1 MESHSEHGV
10 MAIYAVQALLL
21 CVPLFLIARRNGRID
36 IYSSL
41 YIGVWALA
49 VIVIRFKYGVD
60 QTFFYSSDQQAQ
72 YEMYE
77 RMLTN
82 GLLLS
87 PQQFIADRYLIIVP
101 VRFLAI
107 FGIDPVLATKFFQ
120 AICLVLLYRICSDF
134 LEKNQLAVKFY
145 HAVFFAG
152 PLFVFLS
159 TLGLRDLQIALA
171 ATYFFLGRNIYLKQ
185 VAVLLLIPLRPHL
198 AVALIVGWVA
208 GKLLYRHKFK
218 RFYLTLFSLTFIAFA
233 LGAYSYVVGRNFR
246 EGNAIV
252 APEILDQ
259 DAWWRFFSNLV
270 GLQFLT
276 FDSRIVDMQ
285 NIDLLALRLI
295 FIDSFLI
302 PLSFIF
308 TLLVRSDEF
317 SQMRVRLFVSF
328 SYFLGLAAQTDFNS
342 TRQNLPFLSTMGVLA
357 LLGLTNESRN
367 DDQSTGPNLV
377 HANRQ

>member
-1 MESHSEHGV
+1 V
-10 MAIYAVQALLL
+10 
-21 CVPLFLIARRNGRID
+21 CLI
-36 IYSSL
+36 
-41 YIGVWALA
+41 
-49 VIVIRFKYGVD
+49 
-60 QTFFYSSDQQAQ
+60 
-72 YEMYE
+72 
-77 RMLTN
+77 
-82 GLLLS
+82 
-87 PQQFIADRYLIIVP
+87 
-101 VRFLAI
+101 
-107 FGIDPVLATKFFQ
+107 
-120 AICLVLLYRICSDF
+120 LLYRICRDF
-134 LEKNQLAVKFY
+134 LEKNQLAVKIY

-171 ATYFFLGRNIYLKQ
+171 TTYFFLGRNVYLKQ

-208 GKLLYRHKFK
+208 GKLLDRHKFK

-259 DAWWRFFSNLV
+259 DAWWRFFSNLI

-276 FDSRIVDMQ
+276 FNSRIVDMQ

-317 SQMRVRLFVSF
+317 SRMRVRLFVSF
-328 SYFLGLAAQTDFNS
+328 SFFLGLAAQTDFNS

-367 DDQSTGPNLV
+367 GDQSTGPNLV